1 MRIKFIAKQ
10 CKFHGVPGYQF
21 EQHDEKNGLIGSQFI
36 NESEFDNYLI
46 EAGINKNDVSFG

>member
-10 CKFHGVPGYQF
+10 CKFQGASGYQF

-36 NESEFDNYLI
+36 DKNEFDNFLT
-46 EAGINKNDVSFG
+46 EVGINKNDVSFE